1 MQLHNSDTSG
11 DWLPVMVTGDGLT
24 GAEAVAQLIR
34 YRLNLFQ
41 REWWENPEIGNPVLE
56 MLKNDRITEA
66 AVSQVTN
73 VISDYIRNTKDVVSL
88 EEIRGELIGKQ
99 IQYSCRIMTAYGPTS
114 ISVML

>member
-1 MQLHNSDTSG
+1 MRIHNSDSSG

-41 REWWENPEIGNPVLE
+41 REWWENPEEGNPVLE

-88 EEIRGELIGKQ
+88 EDIKGALIGKQ
-99 IQYSCRIMTAYGPTS
+99 ILYSCRVLTAYGVTAG
-114 ISVML
+114 SVML

>member
-1 MQLHNSDTSG
+1 MLIHKCDTSG
-11 DWLPVMVTGDGLT
+11 DWLPVVVTGDGLT

-41 REWWENPEIGNPVLE
+41 QEWWENPEIGNPVLE
-56 MLKNDRITEA
+56 MLRNDRITEA

-88 EEIRGELIGKQ
+88 EDIKGELIGKQ
-99 IQYSCRIMTAYGPTS
+99 IQYSSRVLTAYGVTAV
-114 ISVML
+114 SVML

>member
-1 MQLHNSDTSG
+1 MRIHNSDSSG

-41 REWWENPEIGNPVLE
+41 REWWENLEIGNPVIE
-56 MLKNDRITEA
+56 MIRKDRVTEA

-73 VISDYIRNTKDVVSL
+73 VISDYIRNAGR
-88 EEIRGELIGKQ
+88 IRKPWQENRYFSQ
-99 IQYSCRIMTAYGPTS
+99 HRINH
-114 ISVML
+114 

>member
-1 MQLHNSDTSG
+1 MLIHKCDTSG

-56 MLKNDRITEA
+56 MLRNDRITEA
-66 AVSQVTN
+66 AVSRVTN
-73 VISDYIRNTKDVVSL
+73 VISDYIQSTPGVISL
-88 EEIRGELIGKQ
+88 DDIRGSMAERK
-99 IQYSCRIMTAYGPTS
+99 IQYSCKVITVYGETNVKLS
-114 ISVML
+114 F

>member
-1 MQLHNSDTSG
+1 MTLHHCDASG
-11 DWLPVMVTGDGLT
+11 DWLPVMVTGDGMT

-56 MLKNDRITEA
+56 MLKNDRITET

-88 EEIRGELIGKQ
+88 EDIKGELIGKQ
-99 IQYSCRIMTAYGPTS
+99 ILYSCRILTSYGVTS
-114 ISVML
+114 VSVML